1 VNCIRQ
7 SNPSH
12 RQVDGISR
20 RLIFALAIPLLL
32 VACSA
37 NGDFG
42 RLKPELV
49 NDDIHS
55 WVARD
60 AAREVGAP
68 ISKYPLTDE
77 ERLLR
82 DLAYPLIEP
91 PYDRHRWYAI
101 VNEYGLSHAMSVMAQ
116 GHGWDFFEWPAYEL
130 PDYGKKLLTEP
141 YRSATARYAHLNTD
155 IRNDVARVPDFF
167 ATARRVFDLDDKR
180 LQSQAYVTAL
190 SPAERK
196 NAAARVAENRLVVGW
211 VERGLVHRVEGYCW
225 ALQRLVIATPAPM
238 AVEAERSLTL
248 LNTRIAENWL
258 SVGRNIPPPGPGCG
272 EAVAAAL
279 PTGLPVAPI
288 VSK

>member
-1 VNCIRQ
+1 MNCTRSLNISQRQ
-7 SNPSH
+7 A
-12 RQVDGISR
+12 DGISR
-20 RLIFALAIPLLL
+20 RLILALAIPLLL

-42 RLKPELV
+42 RLKPELTT
-49 NDDIHS
+49 DDMHA

-68 ISKYPLTDE
+68 ISRYPLTDE

-91 PYDRHRWYAI
+91 PYDRNRWYAV
-101 VNEYGLSHAMSVMAQ
+101 VNEYGISHAMSVMSQ
-116 GHGWDFFEWPAYEL
+116 RQGWDFFEWPAYEL
-130 PDYGKKLLTEP
+130 PDYGKKLLSEP

-155 IRNDVARVPDFF
+155 IRNDVERVPEFF
-167 ATARRVFDLDDKR
+167 ATARHVFDLDDKR
-180 LQSQAYVTAL
+180 IQSLAYVTAL

-196 NAAARVAENRLVVGW
+196 NAAARVGENRLVVGW
-211 VERGLVHRVEGYCW
+211 AERGLVHRVQGYCW

-258 SVGRNIPPPGPGCG
+258 PVGRNAAPPPPGCG

-279 PTGLPVAPI
+279 PVAPV